1 MRVAILE
8 NLLRINTV
16 LLFAVG
22 FIAGYQQTMFGRE
35 WIEDHA
41 KSEGFVRQG
50 RLSTTAIFSKSLSD
64 RCRRRRVLMWASAF
78 LALMAVQAGILWL
91 RSL

>member
-64 RCRRRRVLMWASAF
+64 RRRVLMWASAF